1 METKKKIR
9 KDAELLA
16 NRPKPGAVERD
27 QIWNSN
33 YHVLHNFVYLYN
45 NYKEMSR
52 KEQKKL
58 KNYIDAGKKLK
69 TNTNA

>member
-9 KDAELLA
+9 KDAELLVI
-16 NRPKPGAVERD
+16 RPKPGAVERD

-45 NYKEMSR
+45 NYKEVSR

-58 KNYIDAGKKLK
+58 KNHIDAGKKLK